1 MADSTAPFMTTGAP
15 SYIGEG
21 IEVRQASSAMRSL
34 LMQQQEPAYVHAA
47 AEGRVFA
54 FSTGVIANAA
64 IPVADVPTT
73 AAAWALY
80 NTAASTSK
88 RCLVPFLI
96 TAYQASGTPAVN
108 AALLAGVA
116 TVVQG
121 SALTAATG
129 SAVKATNGSA
139 KAANA
144 VLATGATLA
153 GAPAW
158 VSLGGNNQ
166 SATAGVGGPFGQLA
180 PYGSFVVPAGFALG
194 MTILSGVGT
203 SAKYGVCGLFM
214 EIDLDR
220 VTS

>member
-1 MADSTAPFMTTGAP
+1 MANPIAPLIQTGP
-15 SYIGEG
+15 PTYRGEG
-21 IEVRQASSAMRSL
+21 LDVRQLSSAMGSL
-34 LMQQQEPAYVHAA
+34 LVQQQEPAYTHAA

-88 RCLVPFLI
+88 RCLVPFLV

-108 AALLAGVA
+108 AALLGGVA

-121 SALTAATG
+121 SALTAASG

-166 SATAGVGGPFGQLA
+166 SATAGVGGPFGQLS
-180 PYGSFVVPAGFALG
+180 PYGTFVVPAGFAFG

-203 SAKYGVCGLFM
+203 SAKYGVCGFFM
-214 EIDLDR
+214 EVDLDR
-220 VTS
+220 IVS